1 MKLHN
6 QYEVLWDDFKNEDLA
21 RIKLI
26 GGKWDGL
33 IYKYDTVS
41 FLEQE
46 DGDAI
51 LKFDYEVTF
60 TPEGVNTD
68 SLTENDQK
76 VLEDLLGDI
85 LVEIVTEASGNED
98 RADSTNKLAV

>member
-1 MKLHN
+1 MKLHD

-46 DGDAI
+46 DGDRSEQGYAVG
-51 LKFDYEVTF
+51 DD
-60 TPEGVNTD
+60 EGNH
-68 SLTENDQK
+68 SLAGGVDWVGYK
-76 VLEDLLGDI
+76 
-85 LVEIVTEASGNED
+85 
-98 RADSTNKLAV
+98 